1 MCIHL
6 HTRAGEPGYQ
16 EMELRGVVPVPW
28 QSDYWVSMM
37 GEGPKEGSCRLKSG
51 SHAPSSPHLC
61 VVFGNLPSGA
71 LCELPLASQP
81 WGLKVRPSGRPVDRV
96 WRQIAGTSQPGS

>member
-16 EMELRGVVPVPW
+16 EMELRGVVSVPW

-37 GEGPKEGSCRLKSG
+37 GEGPKEVLQAQEWEPR
-51 SHAPSSPHLC
+51 P
-61 VVFGNLPSGA
+61 FLPSP
-71 LCELPLASQP
+71 LCCFWQP
-81 WGLKVRPSGRPVDRV
+81 AQWGLV
-96 WRQIAGTSQPGS
+96 